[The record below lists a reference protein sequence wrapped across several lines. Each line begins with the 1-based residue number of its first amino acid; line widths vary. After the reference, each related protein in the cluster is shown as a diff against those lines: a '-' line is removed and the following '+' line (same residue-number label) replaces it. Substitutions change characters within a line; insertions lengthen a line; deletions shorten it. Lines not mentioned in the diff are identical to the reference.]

1 MNPPLLAPEPTS
13 PLPVPLSLSAGLE
26 AGRINLSVEE
36 ENLASFP
43 FAVLEQRVGKK
54 LAKLEVKGR
63 KTLPDGTE
71 MSVVWQVQ
79 GSPELGLPTEQDLDI
94 FVAIGVLTFRS
105 HFSKTV
111 VFQGREIARI
121 LNMANV
127 HGKFYDRLKLAMD
140 RLIAL
145 RFRAVAQTDRSEDVK
160 WTNIFQEASFTA
172 NRDTGRCEGSVTW
185 TDKIIH
191 AMDSGFFR
199 LFDTQRYMQLDGLTA
214 KHMYR
219 YLAVAFESTDV
230 VIADLRTVA
239 TQYLAIPKPPA
250 YFSRLL
256 QTVEPA
262 LEQLLRQEIV
272 GSWHVVS
279 KADWRIAIR
288 RHRNYIPERQV
299 LLSQPVPRNLGERRE
314 QCRQML
320 QQAGLE
326 EETIGVVCEK
336 TSASIENYDG
346 LERAAR
352 LLAHLIHEEVLPH
365 VAAQLIG
372 EILQSGTEYEQWR
385 ESLDWLEIGVLIC
398 EQKRRRGRPLR
409 NGAGL
414 IVKLARDTEARS
426 RLVGTTAARGWQSA
440 FRNREEALARQHA
453 ENEERFL
460 LADYEQFREEQARQI
475 MAALPEETQTQL
487 RNQKRQQSG
496 MQDWLTKLNAQQQR
510 EEIERA
516 VLADIARQHLPRYEK
531 WRLRRAAQQVLLPFL
546 FPPEQ
551 EEAAVSL

>member
-1 MNPPLLAPEPTS
+1 M
-13 PLPVPLSLSAGLE
+13 PVPLPLSAGFE
-26 AGRINLSVEE
+26 TGRINLSVEE

-71 MSVVWQVQ
+71 MKVVWQVQ

-94 FVAIGVLTFRS
+94 FVAIGVLTFRGN
-105 HFSKTV
+105 FSKTV

-145 RFRAVAQTDRSEDVK
+145 RFRAIAQTERSEDVK

-185 TDKIIH
+185 TDKIIN

-199 LFDTQRYMQLDGLTA
+199 LFDAKRYMQLDGLTA

-230 VIADLRTVA
+230 VIVDLKALA
-239 TQYLAIPKPPA
+239 TQYLAIPKPPM

-262 LEQLLRQEIV
+262 LEQLRRQEIV
-272 GSWHVVS
+272 GSWHVIS
-279 KADWRIAIR
+279 KADWRLAIR
-288 RHRNYIPERQV
+288 RHGNYTPERQV
-299 LLSQPVPRNLGERRE
+299 LLSQPASRNLADRCE
-314 QCRQML
+314 QCQQLLR
-320 QQAGLE
+320 QAGLD
-326 EETIGVVCEK
+326 EETVRVVCET
-336 TSASIENYDG
+336 TSPSMENYDG
-346 LERAAR
+346 LDRAAR
-352 LLAHLIHEEVLPH
+352 VLAHLIHEEVLPA
-365 VAAQLIG
+365 VAIQLIG
-372 EILQSGTEYEQWR
+372 EILRSGTDYAAWR
-385 ESLDWLEIGVLIC
+385 ESLDWLEIGILIC

-414 IVKLARDTEARS
+414 IVKLARDLEARD
-426 RLVGTTAARGWQSA
+426 RLVGTAAARSWQSA
-440 FRNREEALARQHA
+440 FRNREAALARQHE

-460 LADYEQFREEQARQI
+460 VADYEQFREEQSRRILAS
-475 MAALPEETQTQL
+475 LSEETQAQL
-487 RNQKRQQSG
+487 RNQKRQQNG
-496 MQDWLTKLNAQQQR
+496 MQEWLTALSPQRQR

-516 VLADIARQHLPRYEK
+516 VLDDIGRQHLPPYEK
-531 WRLRRAAQQVLLPFL
+531 WRLRRAAQQVMLPFL
-546 FPPEQ
+546 FSPEQ
-551 EEAAVSL
+551 EVAVTSR

>member
-1 MNPPLLAPEPTS
+1 M
-13 PLPVPLSLSAGLE
+13 PVPLPLSAGLE

-71 MSVVWQVQ
+71 MKVVWQVQ

-105 HFSKTV
+105 NFSKTV

-230 VIADLRTVA
+230 VIADLKTVA

-262 LEQLLRQEIV
+262 LEQLRRQEIV
-272 GSWHVVS
+272 ESWHVIS
-279 KADWRIAIR
+279 KAEWRLAIR
-288 RHRNYIPERQV
+288 RHHNYTPERQV
-299 LLSQPVPRNLGERRE
+299 LLAQPVPRNLADRRE

-320 QQAGLE
+320 RQAGLD
-326 EETIGVVCEK
+326 EETIAAVCEA
-336 TSASIENYDG
+336 TTPAVENYDG
-346 LERAAR
+346 LDRAAR

-365 VAAQLIG
+365 VAAQLVG
-372 EILQSGTEYEQWR
+372 EILRSGTEYADWR

-414 IVKLARDTEARS
+414 IVKLARDLEARG
-426 RLVGTTAARGWQSA
+426 RLVGTGAARSWQSA
-440 FRNREEALARQHA
+440 FRNREAALARQHE

-460 LADYEQFREEQARQI
+460 LADYEQFREEQSRRILAS
-475 MAALPEETQTQL
+475 LPEETQAQL
-487 RNQKRQQSG
+487 RHQKRQQSG
-496 MQDWLTKLNAQQQR
+496 TQDWLSTLSPQQQS
-510 EEIERA
+510 EEIMRA
-516 VLADIARQHLPRYEK
+516 VLADIGRQYLPPYEK
-531 WRLRRAAQQVLLPFL
+531 WRLRRAAQQVILPFL
-546 FPPEQ
+546 FTAEQ
-551 EEAAVSL
+551 EVAAASL